1 MGRVGRG
8 TAADGIA
15 NGARRVV
22 GLTTLLMLLWC
33 ILGFHSLASLFIGVS
48 HTSQLASASHQ
59 HRGPYLTS
67 RLEWPAVAAARGV
80 RGVIEEV
87 DPGFLTMLGVEEE
100 HGRAARRTES
110 AGMGMGELA
119 EAVFAEVI
127 SRDSHAA
134 VHAADEQTADPQAGE
149 PQPQAEVAG
158 AGAPASVPGAPASF
172 GYEARAQARRDR
184 ARAGAGDAAQAG
196 AAPAARAGDGAQAPA
211 VRPGELRDPATPA
224 ATAAAPNAS
233 NASNA
238 SAASGACADEGP
250 WACAEK
256 GCPGPQVHCADMASY
271 CAEGRFGDVFLSP
284 PAGLGR
290 VRIRDKCA
298 RRCGTCTAGGAT
310 PGRPAGAVHA
320 LGQSVLK
327 TTKGAG
333 AGAVSA
339 GRVAMSVSGA
349 VFEQSVP
356 LGENLLYHAPARLS
370 GYAAMADATSFGAQ
384 ARKRRKRCTRVFQVG
399 SRGDMRSTVKP
410 MLEEIGGCELKDR
423 HRLNEVDVLWTKPW
437 ETVSSFFR
445 PQQLSSGIIVNSI
458 GGLSQQVRCL
468 AITA

>member
-15 NGARRVV
+15 NGARRVA

-67 RLEWPAVAAARGV
+67 HLEWPAVAAARGV

-87 DPGFLTMLGVEEE
+87 DPGFLSMLGVEKE
-100 HGRAARRTES
+100 HGRAARRRAS
-110 AGMGMGELA
+110 PGMGMGELA

-127 SRDSHAA
+127 SRDSRAA
-134 VHAADEQTADPQAGE
+134 VHAADEQTADSQASD
-149 PQPQAEVAG
+149 PQPQAEVA
-158 AGAPASVPGAPASF
+158 AVGAPASVPSGQMSF

-184 ARAGAGDAAQAG
+184 ARAGAGDASQAG
-196 AAPAARAGDGAQAPA
+196 AEPAARVRDGAQAPP

-224 ATAAAPNAS
+224 AAAASS

-238 SAASGACADEGP
+238 SAASGACEDEGP

-256 GCPGPQVHCADMASY
+256 GCPGPQVHCADMVSY

-298 RRCGTCTAGGAT
+298 RLCGTCTAGGAT

-320 LGQSVLK
+320 LGQSVLNP
-327 TTKGAG
+327 TKGAG
-333 AGAVSA
+333 AGAVNA

-384 ARKRRKRCTRVFQVG
+384 ARKRRKRCARVFQVG

-410 MLEEIGGCELKDR
+410 ILEEVGGCELKDR

-445 PQQLSSGIIVNSI
+445 PQQLSTGIIVNSI

-468 AITA
+468 TITS